1 MVGRKNIRQQILDSA
16 LKLAEDSSWEDVQLK
31 DVANDLGISLF
42 EIQQHYSQKDD
53 LVEAWFDRAD
63 QTMLQLSPDELTEIE
78 LADRLQ
84 KIIFTWLDTLADH
97 KIITRDMLWY
107 KLEPLHLHLQV
118 LGLLRISRTVQWIQE
133 LAGLND
139 RFLQRIINEIGL
151 TSIYV
156 CTFLYWL
163 QDTSD
168 KQKGTHRFLERKIK
182 CISNCC
188 CKLDASRLKVQKPR
202 ESVT

>member
-1 MVGRKNIRQQILDSA
+1 MAVDKNIGQKILDSA
-16 LKLAEDSSWEDVQLK
+16 LSLAEDSSWENIQLR
-31 DVANDLGISLF
+31 DIANNLEISLF

-53 LVEAWFDRAD
+53 LVEAWFDCAD
-63 QTMLQLSPDELTEIE
+63 QAMLQLSLNELSEME
-78 LADRLQ
+78 LADRIQ
-84 KIIFTWLDTLADH
+84 KIIFAWLDALAMH
-97 KIITRDMLWY
+97 KAITRDMLWY

-139 RFLQRIINEIGL
+139 RYLQRIINEIGL

-168 KQKGTHRFLERKIK
+168 KQKSTHRFLERKLK
-182 CISNCC
+182 CIGNCC
-188 CKLDASRLKVQKPR
+188 HKLETVGLKVQKPT
-202 ESVT
+202 EPVA

>member
-1 MVGRKNIRQQILDSA
+1 
-16 LKLAEDSSWEDVQLK
+16 
-31 DVANDLGISLF
+31 
-42 EIQQHYSQKDD
+42 
-53 LVEAWFDRAD
+53 
-63 QTMLQLSPDELTEIE
+63 
-78 LADRLQ
+78 
-84 KIIFTWLDTLADH
+84 
-97 KIITRDMLWY
+97 MLWY

-182 CISNCC
+182 CIGNCC
-188 CKLDASRLKVQKPR
+188 CKLDAGRLKVQKPR

>member
-16 LKLAEDSSWEDVQLK
+16 LKLAEDSSWEDVLLK

-63 QTMLQLSPDELTEIE
+63 QAMLQLSLDELTKIE

-97 KIITRDMLWY
+97 KVATRDMLWY

-118 LGLLRISRTVQWIQE
+118 LSLLRISRTVQWIQE

-156 CTFLYWL
+156 STFLYWL
-163 QDTSD
+163 HDASD
-168 KQKGTHRFLERKIK
+168 KQKNTHRFLERKIK

-188 CKLDASRLKVQKPR
+188 YKLNAGRLKPQKPR